1 MKFLKPYIN
10 FNEVE
15 DGVLV
20 VDSNSECYYIEYNG
34 NKYLAWKN
42 VDSVT
47 NEDID
52 ANVIEYKNSY
62 YSILDGELILKE
74 TILEN
79 KDGII
84 SGRVAKVQ
92 LLKKLLG
99 ITGNKSYTFYKD
111 DVIVFIN
118 FKEEKAANPKKT
130 YF

>member
-1 MKFLKPYIN
+1 MEILKPFIN

-15 DGVLV
+15 DAILI
-20 VDSNSECYYIEYNG
+20 VDENSECYYVEHNG

-52 ANVIEYKNSY
+52 ANVIEYENSY

-74 TILEN
+74 TIKES

-84 SGRVAKVQ
+84 SGRTATIQ
-92 LLKKLLG
+92 PLNKLLG
-99 ITGNKSYTFYKD
+99 ITGNKTYTFYKD
-111 DVIVFIN
+111 DVIGFVN
-118 FKEEKAANPKKT
+118 FKEQEPLNPGKKL
-130 YF
+130 F